1 MSQTQPNDHEPT
13 AIESLPD
20 HVVELLSGLD
30 EEEAET
36 LDEIIRSQNAAQ
48 QPAETT
54 EPEQPTLGGWNR
66 RDYLKAGGFAGFWA
80 LLTAGSVFEL
90 TDPAR
95 ADAEGVLG
103 TQTDPYTK
111 TWTHAVG
118 AGNGAAAVGF
128 DDPLTYSTEDI
139 NSAGSVTEQV
149 IKYDSTLGGFPIE
162 LDSDLEQ
169 DGMVVYL
176 VDETG
181 NADTDPVDVED
192 SSGTTLFTIAAAN
205 SIVKVVYDG
214 GEWLYRQY
222 IPELTVGKVDTTT
235 PSGVTAV
242 KRVHPG
248 FQVLTSDEFDLADDA
263 TQTLLSGIDAG
274 DVLTVWICNT
284 DSGRAAVFQASGANV
299 TLAEEGFNGSWEP
312 SDTDGANCLFNSGG
326 DLVVKNR
333 TGSAAQTYRVVANHL
348 TDGTI

>member
-1 MSQTQPNDHEPT
+1 MQDQQPQTNTLPEP
-13 AIESLPD
+13 LD
-20 HVVELLSGLD
+20 DLSGD
-30 EEEAET
+30 ELKT
-36 LDEIIRSQNAAQ
+36 LAQLARQQNAAQ
-48 QPAETT
+48 QPAT
-54 EPEQPTLGGWNR
+54 PSQPGGPSMGR
-66 RDYLKAGGFAGFWA
+66 RGLMAGGGLGLLGLLASAG
-80 LLTAGSVFEL
+80 
-90 TDPAR
+90 
-95 ADAEGVLG
+95 
-103 TQTDPYTK
+103 
-111 TWTHAVG
+111 G
-118 AGNGAAAVGF
+118 ASAAA
-128 DDPLTYSTEDI
+128 DPNDGDGDLGNNGPWDVWADGLALVTQDVSTSTTVDKPI
-139 NSAGSVTEQV
+139 VR
-149 IKYDSTLGGFPIE
+149 YDSTPGTLTLTIDSSLEGPAGFSQPMWF
-162 LDSDLEQ
+162 LDQ
-169 DGMVVYL
+169 
-176 VDETG
+176 TG
-181 NADTDPVDVED
+181 NADTNPVTVKD
-192 SSGTTLFTIAAAN
+192 SSGTTIATIPAEN
-205 SIVKVVYDG
+205 SIFSPVWDG
-214 GEWLYRQY
+214 SEWLTTRF
-222 IPELTVGKVDTTT
+222 IESLNAGTVTTGKVDTTT